1 MPHAVVELI
10 AALVGTAMLG
20 GFTLAGLRM
29 WLRHREGRLGL
40 ERGGAAAGMA
50 DAVEDL
56 RDQVVALRS
65 EVADLH
71 ERIDFAERL
80 LTRGRGEPG
89 TGGG

>member
-29 WLRHREGRLGL
+29 WLRYREARLGL

-89 TGGG
+89 TGDG